1 MLITQHN
8 EEREAFR
15 VWVLI
20 MQHNEERKAF
30 RIRMLITQHNE
41 EREAFRVQVLND
53 FDYLIERRKT
63 AVLPAGTEHT
73 IAAARIHMTYREA
86 YARLSD
92 IGETQLLR
100 FYDTLDEKDRASLL
114 EQISRTDFS
123 YLNAFHEK
131 DREIKRGHIT
141 PIPAMTLSEIKERR
155 MDFRKTGF
163 DAIRSGKLAA
173 VLLAGGMGTRLG
185 ITGPKGAFNI
195 GITKDV
201 FIFQR
206 LIENLLRVV
215 EAANTWIHLFIM
227 TSERND
233 AETRT
238 FLREHQ
244 YFGYDKDHIH
254 FFTQSMAPAVDE
266 NGHVLLETPS
276 RIAVS
281 PNGNGGWFL
290 SMADAG
296 YVNLLHT
303 LGVTYLNVF
312 AVDNVLQSIADPA
325 FLGAV
330 IETGSA
336 CGSKVVRK
344 ANPDEKVGVM
354 CLEDG
359 KPSVVEYI
367 EMTDAMRTEKNA
379 DGSLAYGFGV
389 ILNYMFRVADLEKVM
404 NEKMPVHF
412 AHKKIPYVGEDGQT
426 IRPDKENG
434 WKFEYFIL
442 DMVHE
447 LPGCLPFEVERER
460 EFAPVKNREGT
471 DSVESARKLLEMNG
485 IAL

>member
-1 MLITQHN
+1 MT
-8 EEREAFR
+8 
-15 VWVLI
+15 
-20 MQHNEERKAF
+20 
-30 RIRMLITQHNE
+30 
-41 EREAFRVQVLND
+41 
-53 FDYLIERRKT
+53 T
-63 AVLPAGTEHT
+63 AC
-73 IAAARIHMTYREA
+73 IHMTYREA
-86 YARLSD
+86 YARLSE

-114 EQISRTDFS
+114 DQISRTDFS
-123 YLNAFHEK
+123 YLNAFHERN
-131 DREIKRGHIT
+131 RETKRGAIT
-141 PIPAMTLSEIKERR
+141 PIPAMTLSEIRKRR

-185 ITGPKGAFNI
+185 SDDPKCMYDI
-195 GITKDV
+195 GITKPV
-201 FIFQR
+201 YIMQR
-206 LIENLLRVV
+206 L
-215 EAANTWIHLFIM
+215 AANTWIHLFIM

-233 AETRT
+233 AETRA
-238 FLREHQ
+238 FLAEHR

-296 YVNLLHT
+296 YVDLLHT
-303 LGVTYLNVF
+303 LGVTFLNVF
-312 AVDNVLQSIADPA
+312 AVDNVLQSIADPT

-344 ANPDEKVGVM
+344 ADPDEKVGVM

-367 EMTDAMRTEKNA
+367 EMTDAMRTERRA

-404 NEKMPVHF
+404 HEQMPVHF
-412 AHKKIPYVGEDGQT
+412 AHKKIPYVGKDGQT
-426 IRPDKENG
+426 IRPDMENG

-471 DSVESARKLLEMNG
+471 DSVESARKLLALNG